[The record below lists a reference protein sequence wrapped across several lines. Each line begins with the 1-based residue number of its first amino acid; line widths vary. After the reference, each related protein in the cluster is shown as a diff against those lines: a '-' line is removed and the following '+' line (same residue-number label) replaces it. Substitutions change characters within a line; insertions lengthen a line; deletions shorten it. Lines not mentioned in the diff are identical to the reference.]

1 VPSTRGPSTPGA
13 RVKSSLKFKV
23 NTPKSGGVP
32 DIELSAGRTGGDD
45 VYCGV
50 DKVRGEMR
58 DVMECVNA
66 GVKTPTLKKEMES
79 MNVDDMG
86 GLTGGDEVEER

>member
-1 VPSTRGPSTPGA
+1 
-13 RVKSSLKFKV
+13 
-23 NTPKSGGVP
+23 
-32 DIELSAGRTGGDD
+32 
-45 VYCGV
+45 
-50 DKVRGEMR
+50 
-58 DVMECVNA
+58 MECVNA